1 MEMLTTDQ
9 LHGVLAGQVNDKIE
23 RLEEVTSQI
32 AQVDVPVKDYF
43 IDGMY
48 AREIFIP
55 KGTLLTGRVYK
66 SAYLDIM
73 ISGDITV
80 ATPDGTKRVQGYHV
94 MDGQP
99 GRKRAGYAHEDTRW
113 ITVHRTEHKDPT
125 DIIEQLSF
133 FSMSQYRNYQ
143 NKVDSDDYQA
153 LLEFTG
159 ITEEEVQ
166 AQVNADDMVELP
178 EEYAP
183 LVYVSQSDKNGDG
196 LFANA
201 NFNAGDHII
210 PARIAGCRTVGGR
223 YSNHSVAP
231 NACMVLLDNR
241 DIALVAIKPIMVGE
255 EITTNYRDT
264 LRNVWGQPCQE

>member
-1 MEMLTTDQ
+1 MEMLSAEQVNT
-9 LHGVLAGQVNDKIE
+9 VLSGQVNDNIE
-23 RLEEVTSQI
+23 RLEQYTKEM

-66 SAYLDIM
+66 SAYIDIM

-113 ITVHRTEHKDPT
+113 ITIHRTQHKDPS

-133 FSMSQYRNYQ
+133 FSMSQYRDYQ
-143 NKVDSDDYQA
+143 NKVDNEDYQA
-153 LLEFTG
+153 LLEQTG
-159 ITEEEVQ
+159 VTEEQVQ
-166 AQVNADDMVELP
+166 EQVNTDDMIELP
-178 EEYAP
+178 EQYAP
-183 LVYVSQSDKNGDG
+183 LVYVDQSSKSGNG
-196 LFANA
+196 LFANY

-210 PARIAGCRTVGGR
+210 PARIAGYRTIGGR
-223 YSNHSVAP
+223 YSNHSLAP
-231 NACMVLLDNR
+231 NAQMMLLDNG
-241 DIALVAIKPIMVGE
+241 DVALVAIKPIIIGE